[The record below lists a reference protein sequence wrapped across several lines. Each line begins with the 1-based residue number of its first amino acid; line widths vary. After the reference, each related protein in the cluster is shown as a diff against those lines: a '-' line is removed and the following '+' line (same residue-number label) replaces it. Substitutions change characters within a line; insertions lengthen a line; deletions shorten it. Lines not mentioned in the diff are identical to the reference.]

1 MKSKKWFG
9 KLLLSGAVTV
19 SCVFSN
25 GIIINAAGNRVNFAL
40 DKPATGSYQDSASH
54 GPEKAFDGDLS
65 TRWGT
70 DPYGS
75 NQWVRVDLEK
85 KL

>member
-1 MKSKKWFG
+1 M
-9 KLLLSGAVTV
+9 
-19 SCVFSN
+19 
-25 GIIINAAGNRVNFAL
+25 NFAL

-75 NQWVRVDLEK
+75 NT
-85 KL
+85 